1 MFKIEQIYN
10 AVKQILGKFY
20 RRKV

>member
-1 MFKIEQIYN
+1 MFKTEQIYN